1 MRDLASPIPRV
12 GLAPL
17 PDALDMGGTTEVITV
32 VGLLQP
38 TAVTG
43 RFAGLAAR
51 WRRTVVLAP
60 GAARVR
66 IKEGLTVLTLALGE
80 WTSHWPASPQAND
93 LQIVA
98 WKEENGEEQAGRRR
112 SKKIEEAD
120 KYPIFWKKTQQPN
133 RQFQPD
139 RLIAVSGRR

>member
-1 MRDLASPIPRV
+1 
-12 GLAPL
+12 
-17 PDALDMGGTTEVITV
+17 MGGTTEVITV
-32 VGLLQP
+32 ARLVQP
-38 TAVTG
+38 AALTG

-93 LQIVA
+93 RHIAV
-98 WKEENGEEQAGRRR
+98 WKEENGAKQAGRRR
-112 SKKIEEAD
+112 SKKTEEAD
-120 KYPIFWKKTQQPN
+120 KYPIFWKKTKRPN
-133 RQFQPD
+133 LQFQPD
-139 RLIAVSGRR
+139 RFIAVSGRR

>member
-1 MRDLASPIPRV
+1 
-12 GLAPL
+12 
-17 PDALDMGGTTEVITV
+17 
-32 VGLLQP
+32 LLQP
-38 TAVTG
+38 TALTG

-51 WRRTVVLAP
+51 GRRTVVLAP

-93 LQIVA
+93 LHIAA
-98 WKEENGEEQAGRRR
+98 WKEENGAKQGSRRR
-112 SKKIEEAD
+112 SKKTEEAE
-120 KYPIFWKKTQQPN
+120 KYPIVWKKTKWPN
-133 RQFQPD
+133 LQFQPD